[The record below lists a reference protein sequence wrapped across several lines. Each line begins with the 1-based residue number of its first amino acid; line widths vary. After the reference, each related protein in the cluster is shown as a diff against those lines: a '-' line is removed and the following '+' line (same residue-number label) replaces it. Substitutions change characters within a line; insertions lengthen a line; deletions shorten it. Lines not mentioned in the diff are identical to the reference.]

1 MVNAAKHK
9 KKSADNDSD
18 SSYEI
23 PDVSDE
29 YLEYVKNFES
39 GHQLVDEIIEIMT
52 ERYNK
57 PFNDGD
63 AMNIGLFFMYTI
75 LMNSGNDK
83 DKESVKKF
91 FCEIID
97 DRYKLN
103 ETIFEKLAE
112 MYAVND
118 IAFEC
123 YQNKDF
129 TDYHERIE
137 KRTAEYKYKAWNDE
151 LKAIKECASNGENRI
166 EKINGGV

>member
-1 MVNAAKHK
+1 MEKSYKTYIKELITLALPIIMGHIGFTFIVAGDVFVAGKYSTDALAA
-9 KKSADNDSD
+9 
-18 SSYEI
+18 
-23 PDVSDE
+23 VSI
-29 YLEYVKNFES
+29 S
-39 GHQLVDEIIEIMT
+39 GAVTSLVFM
-52 ERYNK
+52 
-57 PFNDGD
+57 FG
-63 AMNIGLFFMYTI
+63 IGLI
-75 LMNSGNDK
+75 ISVSPVLSNKLGAK
-83 DKESVKKF
+83 KSVKKF